1 MKNGELPAPKVVAP
15 NADGS
20 FGVPPGHAAP
30 QQHHAGRRIAIS
42 SPAAPAIAAA
52 RSGHPTGAPAAAAA
66 PQAAVLFDDGLDLLD
81 DGGALGDSAGAAAAL
96 ALDSGANNLDYDFS
110 ELLGEESLGLGL
122 DADDLGDALTGGASM
137 GKGSLEASAA
147 DADSLNIQATEAV
160 QSLGDAVQISA
171 AQVSLIDEHEE
182 PDALPPLADAPAVGG
197 TTAEGGAP
205 PVEADAAA
213 SEARL
218 TALVEAHPEG
228 QRLAAELAAASAGAT
243 KAAEEVAQ
251 AQRSASLAKG
261 IKALRDRWEADAAAK
276 GRKLAAFEA
285 RVTEAREQLQ
295 ALRDSL
301 RTSL

>member
-1 MKNGELPAPKVVAP
+1 MT
-15 NADGS
+15 
-20 FGVPPGHAAP
+20 
-30 QQHHAGRRIAIS
+30 
-42 SPAAPAIAAA
+42 SPAAPATAAA
-52 RSGHPTGAPAAAAA
+52 RSGHPAGAPAAAAA

-81 DGGALGDSAGAAAAL
+81 DGGALGENAGAAAAL

-122 DADDLGDALTGGASM
+122 DADDLGDALTGGASQAT
-137 GKGSLEASAA
+137 GKGGLEAAAA
-147 DADSLNIQATEAV
+147 DADSHGIQAPEAV
-160 QSLGDAVQISA
+160 QSLRDAVQNSA
-171 AQVSLIDEHEE
+171 AQASLIDEHEE
-182 PDALPPLADAPAVGG
+182 PNALAPVADAPAVEGA
-197 TTAEGGAP
+197 TAEPEGGAP
-205 PVEADAAA
+205 PPVEVDAAA

-228 QRLAAELAAASAGAT
+228 QRLAAELTAASAGAA
-243 KAAEEVAQ
+243 KVAEEVAQ

-276 GRKLAAFEA
+276 GRKLAAFET

-301 RTSL
+301 RMSL